1 MKLRCLSMQDDF
13 KHFRNLSWSKDN
25 STRLNDEEYKST
37 VRNINWTSSG
47 DKCYV
52 KVKVSGRRS
61 VFKAESYKANK
72 RDLYGYSTDIT
83 RPTVDDPSASATCLE
98 YRCSDVL
105 ANGTF
110 SENTYITVRPILGD
124 CKFVDTGNNFDF
136 YQNQCPYSLPPQ
148 QGVNRSICD
157 VKLPSLSYSA
167 VPGWY
172 NSPSW
177 WPTTEGDCTAGNSWW
192 LNMYSKGYALHYNCT

>member
-1 MKLRCLSMQDDF
+1 MRKF
-13 KHFRNLSWSKDN
+13 
-25 STRLNDEEYKST
+25 
-37 VRNINWTSSG
+37 NWTSNG
-47 DKCYV
+47 NKCYV

-72 RDLYGYSTDIT
+72 NDLYGYSTDIT
-83 RPTVDDPSASATCLE
+83 RPTFDNPSASATCLE

-105 ANGTF
+105 PNGTF
-110 SENTYITVRPILGD
+110 SAIRPILGN
-124 CKFVDTGNNFDF
+124 CKFVNTGNDFDF

-157 VKLPSLSYSA
+157 VPLPSSRYPPA

-172 NSPSW
+172 NRPYYPW
-177 WPTTEGDCTAGNSWW
+177 ATTESDCRAGNPTWGFLFST
-192 LNMYSKGYALHYNCT
+192 MMFSEGYALHYNCT

>member
-1 MKLRCLSMQDDF
+1 M
-13 KHFRNLSWSKDN
+13 
-25 STRLNDEEYKST
+25 
-37 VRNINWTSSG
+37 
-47 DKCYV
+47 

-83 RPTVDDPSASATCLE
+83 RPTLDDPSTSATCLE

-105 ANGTF
+105 VNGTF
-110 SENTYITVRPILGD
+110 FENTYIKIRPILGN
-124 CKFVDTGNNFDF
+124 CKFVNTGNDFDF

-157 VKLPSLSYSA
+157 VPLPSSPYPTVS
-167 VPGWY
+167 GWY
-172 NSPSW
+172 NRPYHFW
-177 WPTTEGDCTAGNSWW
+177 GATESDCKTGNPIWGFLFSS
-192 LNMYSKGYALHYNCT
+192 MFSEGYALHYNCT